1 MSSLIVLKSQSQ
13 ESFGGGWR
21 TSEWGKGEKRPAG
34 EERTKG
40 EIQERGREPE
50 DPRGLGVCAGE
61 SRTPGAREQTG
72 QGHTLQRGAPW
83 TGLGAGA
90 AHTPL
95 EDGGRKERVASAG
108 SVPLR

>member
-13 ESFGGGWR
+13 ESLGEGGERASGGR
-21 TSEWGKGEKRPAG
+21 GKERPAG

-40 EIQERGREPE
+40 EIQDRGREPE
-50 DPRGLGVCAGE
+50 DPEGLGVCAGE
-61 SRTPGAREQTG
+61 NTTPGGRKQTR
-72 QGHTLQRGAPW
+72 QGHTLQCGAPR

-108 SVPLR
+108 PVPLR